1 VPEIVEAEVPSKD
14 ECVIAMLAHVLM
26 IFSWL
31 WAPLI
36 IYFAKRDSRFVA
48 FHALQALYW
57 QLIAFCGGVV
67 CFVAFI
73 VVMITTTFASA
84 GAQAPSPTLTPTAFI
99 LLFWLGFMGG
109 WVLNLVLGILF
120 GIKASHGEWAKYPVL
135 GRWAL
140 RQAKARTQAC
150 NAA

>member
-1 VPEIVEAEVPSKD
+1 MTEIAEAEVPSKD

-26 IFSWL
+26 IFAWV

-57 QLIAFCGGVV
+57 QLIAICVSILACGTMFAG
-67 CFVAFI
+67 I
-73 VVMITTTFASA
+73 SITTLSSTATKGSA
-84 GAQAPSPTLTPTAFI
+84 PTPPAFFMFFP
-99 LLFWLGFMGG
+99 LLWISMMGG
-109 WVLNLVLGILF
+109 WALNLVLGILF
-120 GIKASHGEWAKYPVL
+120 GIKASHGEWARYPVL

-140 RQAKARTQAC
+140 HRALARTA
-150 NAA
+150 

>member
-1 VPEIVEAEVPSKD
+1 VAEIVEAEVPSKD

-26 IFSWL
+26 VFSWF
-31 WAPLI
+31 WAPLV

-57 QLIAFCGGVV
+57 QIIWV
-67 CFVAFI
+67 CVWI
-73 VVMITTTFASA
+73 VTFGAIFALTFSTTFASA
-84 GAQAPSPTLTPTAFI
+84 AVYDPGRMPPAFVVVFPLI
-99 LLFWLGFMGG
+99 WAGMMGG

-120 GIKASHGEWAKYPVL
+120 GIKASHGEWSRYPLL

-140 RQAKARTQAC
+140 RRAKARTA
-150 NAA
+150 

>member
-1 VPEIVEAEVPSKD
+1 VPEIIEAGVPSKD

-26 IFSWL
+26 IFSWF

-57 QLIAFCGGVV
+57 QLIAFCGSVLTIIV
-67 CFVAFI
+67 FFVLMFSTA
-73 VVMITTTFASA
+73 FASA
-84 GAQAPSPTLTPTAFI
+84 TAHNPDKMPMAFF
-99 LLFWLGFMGG
+99 LLFPLLWGGFAIG
-109 WVLNLVLGILF
+109 WVLNVVLGILF

-135 GRWAL
+135 GS
-140 RQAKARTQAC
+140 
-150 NAA
+150 

>member
-1 VPEIVEAEVPSKD
+1 MSQIEEAEVPSKD

-26 IFSWL
+26 IFSWF

-57 QLIAFCGGVV
+57 QIIWV
-67 CFVAFI
+67 CVWI
-73 VVMITTTFASA
+73 VTFGAIFALTFTAAFASA
-84 GAQAPSPTLTPTAFI
+84 GAHDAGRMPPAFVI
-99 LLFWLGFMGG
+99 VLPLVWAGIMGG

-120 GIKASHGEWAKYPVL
+120 GIKASHGEWSRYPLL
-135 GRWAL
+135 GRLAL
-140 RQAKARTQAC
+140 RHAKVRKA
-150 NAA
+150 